1 MIKEKL
7 LDTIEQISKE
17 KGIDKEILINAI
29 EEALKAASAKY
40 FGEGE
45 IIETHFNRE
54 TGEVKVLVRKK
65 VVDRIENPAKE
76 IHIEQAKKMFG
87 DNVKLGDDVE
97 ISLPAETLGR
107 IAAQAA
113 KSVILSKVREAE
125 RKRIYEEYKDRV
137 GQIITGTAHR
147 VVDGDVFVLIGKDEA
162 ILPVREQ
169 IPGERIKPG
178 DMVKGLIVKVF
189 REERP
194 AQIVISRNRKEFV
207 YKLLEM
213 EIPEIAERVVKVM
226 RIVRE
231 PGVRTKVSV
240 YSENK
245 DIDPV
250 GSCIGLKGNRVLAV
264 TKQLN
269 GERID
274 IIQWSKDPLEYIKNA
289 LSPAKVSKVNILDEK
304 KRVAEVVVPDD
315 QYSIAIG
322 KKGAN
327 IKLASRLVGWRIEIK
342 TESEKRSE
350 LISMLN
356 ESLPFDEF
364 PKPLAIYLKKKKIRT
379 WKELSRLG
387 ERELLSIGV
396 SRKFL
401 NRIREE
407 LDIRGYKLRR

>member
-7 LDTIEQISKE
+7 LDTIEQISRE
-17 KGIDKEILINAI
+17 KGIDKEVLINAI

-45 IIETHFNRE
+45 IIETHFDRE

-65 VVDRIENPAKE
+65 VVERLENPAKE

-87 DNVKLGDDVE
+87 DVKVGDEVE
-97 ISLPAETLGR
+97 IPLPAETLGR

-125 RKRIYEEYKDRV
+125 RQRIYNEYKDRV
-137 GQIITGTAHR
+137 GQVVTGTAHR
-147 VVDGDVFVLIGKDEA
+147 IVDGDVFILIGKDEA
-162 ILPVREQ
+162 VLPVREQ
-169 IPGERIKPG
+169 IPGEVIKPG
-178 DMVKGLIVKVF
+178 DMVKGLIVKVL

-194 AQIVISRNRKEFV
+194 AQIIISRNRKEFV
-207 YKLLEM
+207 LKLLET
-213 EIPEIAERVVKVM
+213 EIPEIAEGVVKVM
-226 RIVRE
+226 KIVRE
-231 PGVRTKVSV
+231 PGVRTKIAV
-240 YSENK
+240 YSEHR
-245 DIDPV
+245 DVDPV

-274 IIQWSKDPLEYIKNA
+274 IIQWSSNPVEYIKNA
-289 LSPAKVSKVNILDEK
+289 LSPARVSKVTVLDE
-304 KRVAEVVVPDD
+304 RRRIAEVVVPDD

-327 IKLASRLVGWRIEIK
+327 IKLASRLVGWRIEMK
-342 TESEKRSE
+342 TESQKRNE

-364 PKPLAIYLKKKKIRT
+364 PKPLALYLKKRKIRT
-379 WKELSRLG
+379 WKELSKLG
-387 ERELLSIGV
+387 EKELLSVGI
-396 SRKFL
+396 SKKFL

>member
-7 LDTIEQISKE
+7 LDTIEQISRE
-17 KGIDKEILINAI
+17 KGIDKEVLINAI

-45 IIETHFNRE
+45 IIETHFDRE

-65 VVDRIENPAKE
+65 VVEKLENPAKE

-87 DNVKLGDDVE
+87 DVKVGDEVE
-97 ISLPAETLGR
+97 IPLPAETLGR

-125 RKRIYEEYKDRV
+125 RQRIYNEYKDRV
-137 GQIITGTAHR
+137 GQVVTGTAHR
-147 VVDGDVFVLIGKDEA
+147 IVDGDVFILIGKDEA
-162 ILPVREQ
+162 VLPVREQ
-169 IPGERIKPG
+169 IPGEVIKPG
-178 DMVKGLIVKVF
+178 DMVKGLIVKVL

-194 AQIVISRNRKEFV
+194 AQIIISRNRKEFV
-207 YKLLEM
+207 LKLLET
-213 EIPEIAERVVKVM
+213 EIPEIAEGVVKVM
-226 RIVRE
+226 KIVRE
-231 PGVRTKVSV
+231 PGVRTKIAV
-240 YSENK
+240 YSEHR
-245 DIDPV
+245 DVDPV

-274 IIQWSKDPLEYIKNA
+274 IIQWSNNPVEYIKNA
-289 LSPAKVSKVNILDEK
+289 LSPAKVSKVTVLDE
-304 KRVAEVVVPDD
+304 RRRIAEVVVPDD

-327 IKLASRLVGWRIEIK
+327 IKLASRLVGWRIEMK
-342 TESEKRSE
+342 TESQKRNE

-364 PKPLAIYLKKKKIRT
+364 PKPLALYLKKRKIRT
-379 WKELSRLG
+379 WKELSKLG
-387 ERELLSIGV
+387 EKELLSVGI
-396 SRKFL
+396 SKKFL